1 MERVLQQILHG
12 PAQRSFSYVIGNKA
26 LRDDLERYVERPKY
40 QRLLIDFE
48 PGEDPDEAYSSVPY
62 QKGANLLLHLERTI
76 GGLDVFLPYIRDYV
90 ETFSGKSITTQQWKD
105 HLFAYF
111 QSHGGEEKIK
121 ALDSIDWDA
130 WFHGEGVE
138 LPIQEDLDLT
148 LARQAYALADRWD
161 AARAIDVSKTSFV
174 ATDLDDFNSNQRIVF
189 LERLQGLPPLPESHI
204 AHLGNIYKV
213 ADTSNAEIRFRFYQ
227 LALRDPSLVPQHVA
241 EEAARWVVGDD
252 GSGVIKGRAKFCR
265 PVFRSIAR
273 VDRDLAVRYFEKH
286 KAEFHPIARKLI
298 EKDINIH

>member
-1 MERVLQQILHG
+1 VFRGETRPPAEALLQ
-12 PAQRSFSYVIGNKA
+12 
-26 LRDDLERYVERPKY
+26 
-40 QRLLIDFE
+40 
-48 PGEDPDEAYSSVPY
+48 
-62 QKGANLLLHLERTI
+62 
-76 GGLDVFLPYIRDYV
+76 
-90 ETFSGKSITTQQWKD
+90 
-105 HLFAYF
+105 
-111 QSHGGEEKIK
+111 
-121 ALDSIDWDA
+121 A

-138 LPIQEDLDLT
+138 LPVQENLDLT

-161 AARAIDVSKTSFV
+161 AARAIDVSKTSFI
-174 ATDLDDFNSNQRIVF
+174 ATDLDDFNSNQRVVF

-213 ADTSNAEIRFRFYQ
+213 ADTPNAEIRFRFYQ

-298 EKDINIH
+298 EKVGLRNCQRCRRSSNSALSHNP